1 MRKKM
6 FCLITT
12 LLIFSSFVSFNV
24 CMSFAEKNV
33 PSPTPLKTIPPR
45 PTVLLPGICQ
55 AVIKT
60 DFSFTNERVLSGF
73 QLLENPGAVDSKGN
87 ILVSNYTN
95 GLNRF
100 IVTKPGYL
108 SRTVDLRIGMAENPI
123 IMWAGDLNGDASI
136 NMSDIMIIA
145 SIFNTS
151 EGNEDY
157 NNICDF
163 DMDNS
168 INMADIMIAA
178 SHFGKTSDQYPV
190 FDSSTIY

>member
-1 MRKKM
+1 
-6 FCLITT
+6 
-12 LLIFSSFVSFNV
+12 
-24 CMSFAEKNV
+24 MS
-33 PSPTPLKTIPPR
+33 SPTPLKTIPPR

-178 SHFGKTSDQYPV
+178 SHFGKHQIKPC
-190 FDSSTIY
+190 I